1 MKPIVFGTDGW
12 RGVIADDFTFDRV
25 AAVCAAVGQFLQE
38 EGTVERGVAI
48 GFDNR
53 FASPDFAALAA
64 TMLTR
69 RGIPVRL
76 AQASLPTPVISYVIK
91 RDGLGGGVMITASHN
106 PAKYNGVK
114 FKPWYAGSASPEATK
129 AIEAHTNALLDA
141 PETAAARAQGPDPA
155 LLTRED
161 FIAGYVEHVLGF
173 VKTDVIR
180 TANLKL
186 LFDPLFG
193 SSIGVLD
200 RALREAGCT
209 VEAIHDS
216 WNPGFAGLH
225 PEPIPDNLGGLLYA
239 VRNTTVSGAVAS
251 DGDGDR
257 LSAVTEDG
265 EYVSPHH
272 VFALLL
278 MHLVEDLGLR
288 GGVVKTVSTS
298 TMIDQLAQ
306 NFDLP
311 LTVTPIGFKY
321 ICELMLKEDVLIGGE
336 ESGGIGVRGHIP
348 ERDATLAALLLVE
361 MMAMRGT
368 TLGGLMAGLRARVG
382 AHAYDRID
390 VLLKRPVSREQFTAL
405 QASLP
410 QAVAGETVRE
420 VSTRDGLKLF
430 LADGHWLLLR
440 ASGTEPVLRIYAEA
454 ESIDHVHAL
463 LGEGRALTAAVG
475 IEEAERH

>member
-38 EGTVERGVAI
+38 EGTATRGVAI

-53 FASPDFAALAA
+53 FASPEFAALAA

-69 RGIPVRL
+69 RGIRVRL
-76 AQASLPTPVISYVIK
+76 ADASLPTPVISYVIK

-106 PAKYNGVK
+106 PAAYNGVK

-141 PETAAARAQGPDPA
+141 PETAAARAQGADAA

-161 FIAGYVEHVLGF
+161 FLPGYLQHVLDF

-180 TANLKL
+180 KANLRF

-209 VEAIHDS
+209 VDAIHNE
-216 WNPGFAGLH
+216 WNPGFGGLH
-225 PEPIPDNLGGLLYA
+225 PEPIPENLGALFAA
-239 VRNTTVSGAVAS
+239 VKGATGIAGALAS

-257 LSAVTEDG
+257 LSAVAEDG
-265 EYVSPHH
+265 TYVSPHH

-298 TMIDQLAQ
+298 TMIDQLAHRY
-306 NFDLP
+306 DLP

-348 ERDATLAALLLVE
+348 ERDATLAAMLLVE

-368 TLGGLMAGLRARVG
+368 TLAGLLAQLQAVVG
-382 AHAYDRID
+382 THAYDRID
-390 VLLKRPVSREQFTAL
+390 VLLKHPVSKEQFAAL

-410 QAVAGETVRE
+410 KTVVGEPISE

-430 LADGHWLLLR
+430 LADGHW
-440 ASGTEPVLRIYAEA
+440 
-454 ESIDHVHAL
+454 
-463 LGEGRALTAAVG
+463 
-475 IEEAERH
+475 